1 MSNVSAHHNIAMLHE
16 ADPKE
21 MLLKELGDISK
32 VELLNTQVL
41 VAVYIRPEKT
51 KGGIIMAAKARD
63 EDRHQSKVGLILK
76 TGPSAF
82 VDEDG
87 KWFSDLD
94 LKAGDWIVFRPSDGW
109 NITVNGILCR
119 MFDDTAI
126 RARIPHP
133 DSVY

>member
-16 ADPKE
+16 SDPKKA
-21 MLLKELGDISK
+21 LLDDIGDISK
-32 VELLNTQVL
+32 IELLNTQVL

-51 KGGIIMAAKARD
+51 KGGIIMTSKARD
-63 EDRHQSKVGLILK
+63 EDRHQSKVGLIIK

-82 VDEDG
+82 VESDG
-87 KWFSDLD
+87 KWFSGLN
-94 LKAGDWIVFRPSDGW
+94 LKVGDWIVFRPSDGW
-109 NITVNGILCR
+109 NITVNGVLCR
-119 MFDDTAI
+119 MFDDAAI

>member
-16 ADPKE
+16 SDPKE
-21 MLLKELGDISK
+21 TLFTELGDISK

-51 KGGIIMAAKARD
+51 KGGIIMAPKARD
-63 EDRHQSKVGLILK
+63 EDRYQSKVGLIIK
-76 TGPSAF
+76 TGPTAF
-82 VDEDG
+82 VDEGG
-87 KWFSDLD
+87 KWFGGLN
-94 LKAGDWIVFRPSDGW
+94 LRVGDWIVFRPSDGW
-109 NITVNGILCR
+109 NVTVNGVLCR